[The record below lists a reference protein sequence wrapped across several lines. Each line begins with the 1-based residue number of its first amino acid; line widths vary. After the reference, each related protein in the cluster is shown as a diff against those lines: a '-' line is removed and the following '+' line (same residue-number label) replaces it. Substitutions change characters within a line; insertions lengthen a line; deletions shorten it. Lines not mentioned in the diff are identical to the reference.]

1 MQKENTLNGA
11 IEYYLNKGLTIDQLV
26 LLLPIDFNSD
36 KIESSL
42 ADENELIFPTDYGYI
57 DIIKMKQIKNPQ
69 ILERPNVVS
78 VFEGRVKFRQDSAA
92 KIEEKR
98 LKKHL
103 RNYD

>member
-11 IEYYLNKGLTIDQLV
+11 IKYYLDKGLTIDQLV
-26 LLLPIDFNSD
+26 LLLPKDFSSD
-36 KIESSL
+36 KIMTSTV
-42 ADENELIFPTDYGYI
+42 DENELVFPTDYGNI
-57 DIIKMKQIKNPQ
+57 DIIKMRQVKNPQ

-78 VFEGRVKFRQDSAA
+78 VFEGRAKFRQDSSG